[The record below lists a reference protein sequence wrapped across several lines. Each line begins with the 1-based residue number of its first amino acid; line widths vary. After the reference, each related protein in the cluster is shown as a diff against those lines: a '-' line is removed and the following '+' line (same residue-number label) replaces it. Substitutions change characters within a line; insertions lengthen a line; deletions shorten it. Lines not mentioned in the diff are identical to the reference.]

1 MGAPDA
7 PGEQAWAGSVSARA
21 DRIRNPRSA
30 RRRNSGWR
38 VSRPAHRAK
47 DRSRNGRDRR
57 ARFTR
62 ARSCAAGCAPMIRR
76 LALLIGSLWL
86 SLTAR
91 KPVPSETE
99 LDLFDDRLWWRE
111 VE

>member
-1 MGAPDA
+1 
-7 PGEQAWAGSVSARA
+7 
-21 DRIRNPRSA
+21 
-30 RRRNSGWR
+30 
-38 VSRPAHRAK
+38 
-47 DRSRNGRDRR
+47 
-57 ARFTR
+57 
-62 ARSCAAGCAPMIRR
+62 MIRR